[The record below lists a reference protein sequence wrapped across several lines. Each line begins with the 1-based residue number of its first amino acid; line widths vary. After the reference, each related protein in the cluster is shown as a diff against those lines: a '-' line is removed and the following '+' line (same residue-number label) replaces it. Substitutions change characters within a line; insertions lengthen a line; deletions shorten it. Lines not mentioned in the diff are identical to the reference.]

1 MKMTTL
7 KMKKKLDEL
16 FINEA
21 WRVSF
26 LRDKDIYRVEWKDT
40 KQGVSIKIPNVITK
54 YEQRGNKALD
64 ELQFHVSESL
74 KMMHEEHELD
84 GKEKNIF
91 PVIRATS
98 FPKKTK
104 AGIKLVYSEHTAET
118 NIYYA
123 LDLGT
128 TYQLIDEKM
137 LEEQGWTKERL
148 REISIFNLRSL
159 DIDSKKDTVAGNDYY
174 FIATQDGYDASRILN
189 ESYLEEMKANALG
202 ELVVAVPHQDV
213 LIVADIQNETGY
225 DIIAQM
231 NMKFFAEGRVPIT
244 SLPFVYDNKHL
255 EPIFILAKKQTK
267 KINRREERR
276 NVCFL

>member
-1 MKMTTL
+1 MKMTSI
-7 KMKKKLDEL
+7 KMKRKLDEL
-16 FINEA
+16 FQRDD

-26 LRDKDIYRVEWKDT
+26 NRDKDVYRVEWKDT
-40 KQGVSIKIPNVITK
+40 KQGVSINIPNVIAK
-54 YEQRGNKALD
+54 YERRGDVALE

-74 KMMHEEHELD
+74 KMMHEEHELE
-84 GKEKNIF
+84 GQEKQIY

-104 AGIKLVYSEHTAET
+104 AGTPLVYSEHTAET
-118 NIYYA
+118 SIYYA

-137 LEEQGWTKERL
+137 LAEQGWSYERL
-148 REISIFNLRSL
+148 KEISLFNIRSL
-159 DIDSKKDTVAGNDYY
+159 SVSPKKDTVADNDFY

-189 ESYLEEMKANALG
+189 EAFLEEMKANALG

-213 LIVADIQNETGY
+213 LIVADIKNETGY

-231 NMKFFAEGRVPIT
+231 AMKFFAEGRVPIT
-244 SLPFVYDNKHL
+244 SLPFIYEDKHL
-255 EPIFILAKKQTK
+255 EPVFILAKNKPK
-267 KINRREERR
+267 E
-276 NVCFL
+276 